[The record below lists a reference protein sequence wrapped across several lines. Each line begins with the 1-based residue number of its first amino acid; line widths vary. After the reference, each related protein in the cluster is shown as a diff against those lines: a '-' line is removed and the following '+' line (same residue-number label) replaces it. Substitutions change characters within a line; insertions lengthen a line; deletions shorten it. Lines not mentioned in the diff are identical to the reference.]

1 MLYHYLASDKDEKVV
16 EGNTDAEQLEGV
28 LRYLAG
34 KNLRPISVK
43 PVKEIRL
50 GIRRAWG
57 GISLTDKIFLTKYMA
72 LMLRVGT
79 DLLSAVNILIADF
92 EKPSVRNFLLEV
104 RDNLVAGRPFFHA
117 FERYPKYFSPVFV
130 NLVRAAEASG
140 NLQKTF
146 EDLSDSLTREA
157 DLRGKIRSATVYP
170 VILIVL
176 GFGLFGF
183 ISVYAIPKVS
193 EIFEE
198 SEGEIPIFSRIVFSV
213 GNFFNDHFLVIV
225 FLALVLSIG
234 GAIFFLKTITGK
246 KVVQQIFRH
255 TPIVKTVAQQ
265 IIIQRF
271 AATFSSL
278 MRAGLPIV
286 QAIEITADTVGS
298 EEFRASLYRVS
309 REGLSRGLTIGDAF
323 RRELVFPRVVTN
335 LIAISEKAG
344 HLEEIL
350 ETLAT
355 FYTSSIESSIKTLVS
370 FLEPALLLSI
380 GLLVALLALSVIV
393 PIYQLTT
400 AF

>member
-16 EGNTDAEQLEGV
+16 EGDTDAEQLEGV

-43 PVKEIRL
+43 PVREVRL
-50 GIRRAWG
+50 GVRRAWG

-104 RDNLVAGRPFFHA
+104 RDNLVAGKPFFQA
-117 FERYPKYFSPVFV
+117 FERYPKYFSAVFV

-140 NLQKTF
+140 NLEKTF
-146 EDLSDSLTREA
+146 EDLSESLTREA
-157 DLRGKIRSATVYP
+157 DLRGRIRSATVYP
-170 VILIVL
+170 IILVTL

-198 SEGEIPIFSRIVFSV
+198 SSGDIPIFSRVVFAV
-213 GNFFNDHFLVIV
+213 GNFFNEHIIVIV
-225 FLALVLSIG
+225 LLTLLLTIG
-234 GAIFFLKTITGK
+234 GAIFFLKSVTGR
-246 KVVQQIFRH
+246 KVAQQIFRR
-255 TPIVKTVAQQ
+255 TPLVKTISRQ
-265 IIIQRF
+265 IVIQRF
-271 AATFSSL
+271 AATLSSL

-323 RRELVFPRVVTN
+323 RRELIFPRVVTN

-350 ETLAT
+350 ETLST

>member
-1 MLYHYLASDKDEKVV
+1 MLYHYLAADKDGKVV
-16 EGNTDAEQLEGV
+16 EGDTDAETLESV

-34 KNLRPISVK
+34 QNLRPISVK
-43 PVKEIRL
+43 PVREVKIGARQM
-50 GIRRAWG
+50 WG
-57 GISLTDKIFLTKYMA
+57 GITLTDKIFLTKYMA

-92 EKPSVRNFLLEV
+92 EKPAVRNFLLEV
-104 RDNLVAGRPFFHA
+104 RDNLIAGRQFYRA
-117 FERYPKYFSPVFV
+117 FERYPRYFSSVFV

-146 EDLSDSLTREA
+146 EDLSDSLARDAE
-157 DLRGKIRSATVYP
+157 LRGRIRSATVYP
-170 VILIVL
+170 IILIVL

-183 ISVYAIPKVS
+183 ISVYAIPQVS
-193 EIFEE
+193 DIFKD
-198 SEGEIPIFSRIVFSV
+198 SGGEIPIFSRIVFAV
-213 GNFFNDHFLVIV
+213 GLFFRDNLWVILILAFFLVV
-225 FLALVLSIG
+225 G
-234 GAIFFLKTITGK
+234 GIFFFVRTMTGRR
-246 KVVQQIFRH
+246 VAQQIFRR
-255 TPIVKTVAQQ
+255 TPIVRTIAKQ

-350 ETLAT
+350 ETLST
-355 FYTSSIESSIKTLVS
+355 FYTANIESSIKTLVS
-370 FLEPALLLSI
+370 FLEPALLLGI
-380 GLLVALLALSVIV
+380 GLLVAVLALSVIV

-400 AF
+400 TF